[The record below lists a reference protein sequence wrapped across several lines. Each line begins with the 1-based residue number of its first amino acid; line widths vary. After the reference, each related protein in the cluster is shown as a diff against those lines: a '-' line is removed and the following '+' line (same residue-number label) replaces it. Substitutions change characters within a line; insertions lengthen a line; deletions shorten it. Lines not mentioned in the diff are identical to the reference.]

1 MEVKLKELIIDGKEY
16 NSRLIIGT
24 GKYRDFQQ
32 TKEALVASGAEMI
45 TVAVRRVNLGQ
56 TKDER
61 SLLEFIDPK
70 QFTIL
75 PNTAGCYSAEDAVR
89 VCNIAAEILD
99 GEKLVKLEV
108 LGDEKTLYPNVVET
122 IKAAETLVKD
132 GFKVM
137 VYTTDDPLVA
147 KELEKIGCIAIM
159 PLASP
164 IGSGLGVQ
172 NRYNILSIVE
182 NASTPIIVDAGVGTA
197 SDASIVMEMGC
208 DGVLMNTAIACAKDP
223 ILMAS
228 AMKKAVESGH
238 EAFKAGRIPKK
249 KYASASSPIEGNFI
263 DE

>member
-16 NSRLIIGT
+16 HSRLIIGT

>member
-1 MEVKLKELIIDGKEY
+1 VEVKLKELIIDGKEY